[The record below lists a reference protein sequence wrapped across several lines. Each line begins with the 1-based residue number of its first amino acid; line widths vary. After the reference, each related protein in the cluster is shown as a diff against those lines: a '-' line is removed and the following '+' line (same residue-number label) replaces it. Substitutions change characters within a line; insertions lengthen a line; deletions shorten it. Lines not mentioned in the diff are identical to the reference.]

1 MKNKF
6 IKFMT
11 GRHGID
17 DIYKD
22 GLILA
27 MILLILDMFIN
38 SRILRLLQSALI
50 LTLLY
55 RSFSKN
61 IYKRTKEN
69 NKYLKLKKK
78 ILKPIKEIKKHF
90 KDEYHIYRKCHHC
103 STNIPKEKC
112 TIMTPVF
119 TVGVSLSPP
128 WAMMR
133 MSAMVTIPTPMTSGH
148 YMTRNSCLMRM
159 PFGRIFSGMAPSLTT
174 SSPVRPT

>member
-22 GLILA
+22 GLVLA
-27 MILLILDMFIN
+27 MILLVLDMFIN

-103 STNIPKEKC
+103 STILKLPIPNKRGIKHSIC
-112 TIMTPVF
+112 
-119 TVGVSLSPP
+119 
-128 WAMMR
+128 
-133 MSAMVTIPTPMTSGH
+133 PTCKK
-148 YMTRNSCLMRM
+148 RNTFIILKKVK
-159 PFGRIFSGMAPSLTT
+159 IEIIKNKK
-174 SSPVRPT
+174 V